1 VIKRLLDSLIKACHN
16 LFEEGF
22 LSHQRVNNLN
32 SPVIHNIHKEME
44 VFEVWCRRHQQTGDL
59 ALLNMFMFMHMHQ
72 TVKPSRL
79 SINKCSQTTSCYFN
93 NNYYYNIMFFVTEY
107 KQHEE
112 KQGKRNFLQFWQVG
126 LQKLIKV

>member
-1 VIKRLLDSLIKACHN
+1 MKACHT

-44 VFEVWCRRHQQTGDL
+44 FFEVWCHRHQQTGDL
-59 ALLNMFMFMHMHQ
+59 ALLNMFMFIHMHQ
-72 TVKPSRL
+72 TVKPSHL
-79 SINKCSQTTSCYFN
+79 SINKCSQTISCYFN
-93 NNYYYNIMFFVTEY
+93 NYYNIMFFVTVY

>member
-1 VIKRLLDSLIKACHN
+1 MTKRLLDSLIKACHN

-32 SPVIHNIHKEME
+32 SPIIHNIQKEME
-44 VFEVWCRRHQQTGDL
+44 FFEVWCHRHQQTGDL

-79 SINKCSQTTSCYFN
+79 SINKCSQTISCYFN
-93 NNYYYNIMFFVTEY
+93 NYYNIMFFCYRVY

-112 KQGKRNFLQFWQVG
+112 KQRKRNFLQFWQVG

>member
-1 VIKRLLDSLIKACHN
+1 MTKRLLDSLIKAFHD

-32 SPVIHNIHKEME
+32 SPVIHNIQKEME
-44 VFEVWCRRHQQTGDL
+44 LFELWFHRHQQTGDL
-59 ALLNMFMFMHMHQ
+59 ALLNLLMFMHMHQ
-72 TVKPSRL
+72 TVKLFRL
-79 SINKCSQTTSCYFN
+79 SINKCSQTITCYFN
-93 NNYYYNIMFFVTEY
+93 NYYNIMFFVTVY
-107 KQHEE
+107 KQNEE